1 MWALWCLRSR
11 SIPPLPAPLRVKQTI
26 MNTFRRFAAIP
37 SVALSFALILSA
49 GSAIAQSQPQ
59 ESKDS
64 ERAKADAQ
72 EKGRQDEA
80 AVADK
85 TQASTSKQEKPK
97 QDKAKDDP
105 KNAPK
110 DQRELEEEEDI

>member
-1 MWALWCLRSR
+1 
-11 SIPPLPAPLRVKQTI
+11 
-26 MNTFRRFAAIP
+26 MNTFRRFAAIA
-37 SVALSFALILSA
+37 SVMLSFALILSA
-49 GSAIAQSQPQ
+49 GVVVAQSQPQ
-59 ESKDS
+59 ASKDS

-80 AVADK
+80 AGADK
-85 TQASTSKQEKPK
+85 TPASTSKQEKSK